1 MLWLL
6 KRNFESI
13 GAAVEQIEINAAMHK
28 LCKQETPS
36 ITLPFTTLNW
46 DEPTGFGVSGNNFK
60 IKGKTHFIQNP

>member
-46 DEPTGFGVSGNNFK
+46 DCLLYTSPS
-60 IKGKTHFIQNP
+60 PRDS